1 MVMKSRCPNFYCISL
16 MFNNPAISINI
27 IHSSL
32 SLERIRNLEIN
43 EIVLILNT
51 FLFSI
56 NSFISM

>member
-1 MVMKSRCPNFYCISL
+1 

-56 NSFISM
+56 NSFISK